1 MLAQDTRG
9 GCWWDGS
16 RGWTFPPVSH
26 YVLLLSDRWQQRGS
40 LAKWCGSA
48 YEAKV
53 CQWIP
58 PRGKNW
64 VKMAVHGVVPLNS
77 PSKKKFKMQPSAGK
91 VMWLSFWIEK
101 QRSFWISWNTSKPSI
116 LTTTTQCWLSWSLEL
131 PESRQRRQYFSCKAI
146 MPVPEAFWRLW
157 GTMPV
162 LAGLSLSHPLYSL
175 NLVPSDFFLFGLLCG
190 PHFPS
195 NNDVK

>member
-1 MLAQDTRG
+1 MKFVLDGSHNCTPRKRVNTVYTSLSEPVQPIWGRRCQFPG
-9 GCWWDGS
+9 SHCYRWWDVASPLWAG
-16 RGWTFPPVSH
+16 
-26 YVLLLSDRWQQRGS
+26 
-40 LAKWCGSA
+40 
-48 YEAKV
+48 
-53 CQWIP
+53 
-58 PRGKNW
+58 